1 MLLDRRMLSYPRP
14 VLVFLLSMFAW
25 AAFPPAYATQGAAPR
40 QPEAFASA
48 ARRAIAHGQPREAE
62 AMARQRGTSD
72 AAAAA
77 VLGQLAA
84 DRGRYEEAVG
94 LLGPAAG
101 REPGGEAAL
110 QLALVYQR
118 TGRAEEARQLLTGVL
133 NAGSGGDSEAQFRAA
148 RAAHALGRAR
158 EANALYR
165 AASAASSDP
174 AIDTAWGTL
183 FLEKYNKPEAH
194 KSLQAA
200 IAADAQWAPAHAA
213 LARVLA
219 DENPPAATAAAGR
232 ALEIDADLIEA
243 HLLLAELAL
252 NDSRYDDAR
261 TRIDTVLGLNPSH
274 LEAHAWTAAIAYVR
288 DEREAF
294 EAGVR
299 RVLAINP
306 RYSDVYRV
314 AADLAA
320 RNYRF
325 EEAVALT
332 RQALALDPDNS
343 RASGD
348 LGLHL
353 MRTGDEGEARRALE
367 RSFKADPF
375 DVVTYNL
382 LTLLDSLDKF
392 VVESSGDLV
401 FKFHPDEAPVL
412 REYAIPLAHEALTSL
427 AARYQITPKG
437 PILIEVFPNHDDF
450 AVRTLGL
457 PGMIGALGACFG
469 RVVTMDSPRAKA
481 PGTFS
486 WQATLWHELAHV
498 VTLQLSNQRVPRW
511 LTEGISVFEE
521 SKARPEWGRDMEVPF
536 ATALR
541 RGQILAVKD
550 LNGGFTKPE
559 TIGLAYYESSLL
571 VEHIVEKFGQPA
583 LRTLV
588 ATYGQG
594 LEGGAA
600 LEKGL
605 GVTMDA
611 LQESFDAALQARF
624 ASLMAAL
631 GEPGDDAPDGG
642 RGGDGLAAL
651 KAAAAAHPGS
661 YEAQLALGR
670 ALADAGEP
678 AAFEPLERASALVP
692 MATGERGPQ
701 ALMAELA
708 EKLGDLPRAI
718 RAYRAWLT
726 HDHAVVEP
734 ARRLATLAQKA
745 GDRDAEYAAFRR
757 IVEIDPFDAQAHMGL
772 GRAALHA
779 QDPALAIRE
788 FRAALAAGVQD
799 KASAHTSLGEAYLRG
814 GRAAD
819 AKKQAL
825 LALEIAPAFEQA
837 QDLLLRTVDG
847 R

>member
-1 MLLDRRMLSYPRP
+1 MPLDRRMLTYPRP
-14 VLVFLLSMFAW
+14 VLAFLLSMFAW
-25 AAFPPAYATQGAAPR
+25 ATFPPAHATQNAVPR
-40 QPEAFASA
+40 QPEEFASA
-48 ARRAIAHGQPREAE
+48 ARRAVAHGQRREAE
-62 AMARQRGTSD
+62 AMARQRGASD

-84 DRGRYEEAVG
+84 DRGRYEEAIG
-94 LLGPAAG
+94 LLRPAAA
-101 REPGGEAAL
+101 REPSSEAAFE
-110 QLALVYQR
+110 LALVYGR
-118 TGRAEEARQLLTGVL
+118 TGRTDEARRLLTGVL
-133 NAGSGGDSEAQFRAA
+133 DAGTGGDADARFRAA

-165 AASAASSDP
+165 AAAAAANDP
-174 AIDTAWGTL
+174 AIQTAWGML

-219 DENPPAATAAAGR
+219 DENPPAATAAANR
-232 ALEIDADLIEA
+232 ALEIDADLADA

-252 NDSRYDDAR
+252 NESRYDDAR
-261 TRIDTVLGLNPSH
+261 TRIDTVLRLNPSH

-288 DEREAF
+288 DEPEAF
-294 EAGVR
+294 DAAVQ
-299 RVLAINP
+299 RVLAINA

-332 RQALALDPDNS
+332 RRALALDPENS

-353 MRTGDEGEARRALE
+353 MRTGDEAEARRALE
-367 RSFKADPF
+367 GSFKADPF
-375 DVVTYNL
+375 DVVTFNL

-401 FKFHPDEAPVL
+401 FKFHPDEAPIL
-412 REYAIPLAHEALTSL
+412 REYAIPLAHEALKSL
-427 AARYQITPKG
+427 ADRYQVTPRG
-437 PILIEVFPNHDDF
+437 PILIEVFPTHDDF

-521 SKARPEWGRDMEVPF
+521 AKARPEWGRDMEVPF
-536 ATALR
+536 ATALQR
-541 RGQILAVKD
+541 KQILAVKD
-550 LNGGFTKPE
+550 LNSGFTKPE

-571 VEHIVEKFGQPA
+571 VEHIVEKFGQEA

-594 LEGGAA
+594 VDGGAA

-605 GVTMDA
+605 GVTTES

-624 ASLMAAL
+624 ANLMAAL
-631 GEPGDDAPDGG
+631 RERPDDGLDGG
-642 RGGDGLAAL
+642 RGGGGLAAL
-651 KAAAAAHPGS
+651 KAAAAAYPDS
-661 YEAQLALGR
+661 YQAQLALGR
-670 ALADAGEP
+670 ALADAGVP
-678 AAFEPLERASALVP
+678 AAFEPLERARALVP
-692 MATGERGPQ
+692 MATGETSPH
-701 ALMAELA
+701 AIMAGLA

-718 RAYRAWLT
+718 RAYRGWLT

-734 ARRLATLAQKA
+734 ARRLVTLAQKA
-745 GDRDAEYAAFRR
+745 GDREAELAAFGR
-757 IVEIDPFDAQAHMGL
+757 IVEIDPFDAQAHVGL
-772 GRAALHA
+772 GRAALQA
-779 QDPALAIRE
+779 QDPALAARE

-799 KASAHTSLGEAYLRG
+799 KASAHTSLGEAYLRS
-814 GRAAD
+814 GRTTE

-837 QDLLLRTVDG
+837 QDLLLRTVDP